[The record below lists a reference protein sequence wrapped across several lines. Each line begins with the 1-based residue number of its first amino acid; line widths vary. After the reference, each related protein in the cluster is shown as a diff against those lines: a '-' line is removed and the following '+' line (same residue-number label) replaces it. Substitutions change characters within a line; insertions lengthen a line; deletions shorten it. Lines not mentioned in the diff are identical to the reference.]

1 MIPTAGFGPERT
13 WEWCFDGLPMNSSV
27 AITTNGTLDDP
38 EARRLF
44 IGGIDALVYKKH
56 PSNLLV
62 CGKYPAWLD
71 TKYPNVNVVG
81 IPSFGQQWQKRRAA

>member
-1 MIPTAGFGPERT
+1 MIPTPGFGPERT

-44 IGGIDALVYKKH
+44 IGGSSSKGKNKTYYDTGGHKVKDSNAVAVAEYFIDK
-56 PSNLLV
+56 
-62 CGKYPAWLD
+62 GKYVAFL
-71 TKYPNVNVVG
+71 
-81 IPSFGQQWQKRRAA
+81 Q